1 MKRARH
7 LDERLCMRV
16 LGLTGS
22 IGMGKS
28 TTAKLFAE
36 AGVPV
41 YDADATVHKIYEG
54 EAAPAIEAAF
64 PGTTVDGK
72 VDRARLS
79 AKVVHD
85 PAAIRQLEQIVH
97 PMLKAY
103 HQKFLDDAERTG
115 APVAVVDVP
124 LLFETGSEKR
134 VDAVVVVTTSP
145 ENQRMRILAR
155 GTMTTEALDAL
166 LARQMPDE
174 EKRKRADFV
183 VDTSHGLDPVRV
195 RIRDI
200 LDQAVKM
207 PRRRP

>member
-1 MKRARH
+1 MII
-7 LDERLCMRV
+7 

-41 YDADATVHKIYEG
+41 YDADAAVHRLYEG
-54 EAAPAIEAAF
+54 EAVPAIEAAF

-79 AKVVHD
+79 TLVVHD
-85 PAAIRQLEQIVH
+85 PAAMQQLERIVH
-97 PMLKAY
+97 PMLGASRKR
-103 HQKFLDDAERTG
+103 FLDEAERSG

-124 LLFETGSEKR
+124 LLYETGGENR

-145 ENQRMRILAR
+145 EIQRERILAR
-155 GTMTTEALDAL
+155 DNMSGEKLDAI
-166 LARQMPDE
+166 LARQLPDS

-183 VDTSHGLDPVRV
+183 VDTSHGLEPVRA

-200 LDQAVKM
+200 LDDAVKL
-207 PRRRP
+207 PQRRS

>member
-1 MKRARH
+1 MII
-7 LDERLCMRV
+7 

-41 YDADATVHKIYEG
+41 YDADAAVHRLYEG
-54 EAAPAIEAAF
+54 EAVPAIEAAF

-79 AKVVHD
+79 ALVVHD
-85 PAAIRQLEQIVH
+85 PAAMKQLERIVH
-97 PMLKAY
+97 PMLGASRK
-103 HQKFLDDAERTG
+103 KFLDEAERSG

-124 LLFETGSEKR
+124 LLYETGGEDR

-145 ENQRMRILAR
+145 EVQRERILAR
-155 GTMTTEALDAL
+155 DNMTGEKLDAI
-166 LARQMPDE
+166 LARQLPDS

-183 VDTSHGLDPVRV
+183 VDTSHGLEPVRA

-200 LDQAVKM
+200 LEQAVKL
-207 PRRRP
+207 PQRRS